1 MLMAVHCP
9 EMVWC
14 FVEEHSV
21 KKVRLT
27 AEECGVRRVWSFAFT
42 GRRTVR
48 MTREIVK
55 GIGLMG
61 KRKYR
66 DGDELKTSER

>member
-1 MLMAVHCP
+1 MFLW
-9 EMVWC
+9 VWC
-14 FVEEHSV
+14 IT
-21 KKVRLT
+21 L
-27 AEECGVRRVWSFAFT
+27 T

-48 MTREIVK
+48 MTREIMK

>member
-1 MLMAVHCP
+1 
-9 EMVWC
+9 MVCC

-21 KKVRLT
+21 KKARLT
-27 AEECGVRRVWSFAFT
+27 AEECGVRRVWSITFT

-55 GIGLMG
+55 GIGMMG
-61 KRKYR
+61 KRKPS
-66 DGDELKTSER
+66 DGEKFNTFGR